1 MIDNTLQAKKRM
13 LGLNLRQKTII
24 TLAVSAVFLIVIA
37 VWGSLIGEDSYG
49 VDFAVRNSAPSTAHI
64 FGTDWMGRDML
75 ARTVKGLSTSLIIG
89 VCASLSSCVVA
100 VIIGC
105 ACAIFGKKTDRFFLW
120 LIDLFNGMPHLIL
133 LVLISILVGKGAMG
147 ILIGVA
153 LTHWTTLS
161 RIIRAEILSI
171 KSEPYISIARSLGTN
186 KFRIASRHILIHII
200 PQFVVGVVLL
210 FPHAIL
216 HEAGVTFLGF
226 GLPPEEPAIGVI
238 LSESMRY
245 ITAGYWWLAFF
256 PGLVL
261 MLMVFAFDAIGHNLE
276 KIVNPNTGQE

>member
-49 VDFAVRNSAPSTAHI
+49 VDFAVRNFAPSTAHI

-171 KSEPYISIARSLGTN
+171 KSEPYISIARSLGTS

>member
-133 LVLISILVGKGAMG
+133 LVLISILVGKGAM
-147 ILIGVA
+147 
-153 LTHWTTLS
+153 
-161 RIIRAEILSI
+161 
-171 KSEPYISIARSLGTN
+171 
-186 KFRIASRHILIHII
+186 
-200 PQFVVGVVLL
+200 
-210 FPHAIL
+210 
-216 HEAGVTFLGF
+216 
-226 GLPPEEPAIGVI
+226 
-238 LSESMRY
+238 
-245 ITAGYWWLAFF
+245 
-256 PGLVL
+256 
-261 MLMVFAFDAIGHNLE
+261 
-276 KIVNPNTGQE
+276 